1 MERVEKREVFL
12 HKTKQKLLGILAI
25 GVSIIAPLLL
35 DGDATASIIMLPL
48 GLYTLFTRQNII
60 N

>member
-1 MERVEKREVFL
+1 MKR
-12 HKTKQKLLGILAI
+12 KRRQQKIIGIMAIIVGILSPI
-25 GVSIIAPLLL
+25 LC

-48 GLYTLFTRQNII
+48 GIYALVTEEIII

>member
-1 MERVEKREVFL
+1 MKRKRRQQNIIGVL
-12 HKTKQKLLGILAI
+12 SIIIGILTPI
-25 GVSIIAPLLL
+25 VC

-48 GLYTLFTRQNII
+48 GIYALVTKEIII